1 MDATLAA
8 ALIQAGPI
16 GIFAMYLIWE
26 RHTSAKERLELDR
39 QRLEV
44 DRNVAASLAA
54 LTTVIQQRTRN
65 GG

>member
-1 MDATLAA
+1 MDVTLAA

-16 GIFAMYLIWE
+16 GIFALYLIWE
-26 RHTSAKERLELDR
+26 KRTNEKERLRLDR
-39 QRLEV
+39 ERLEV

-54 LTTVIQQRTRN
+54 LTAVVQRRNRN